1 LNREL
6 LVELASIIFLG
17 AAAQWLSWRLRLPS
31 ILLLLVFGFLS
42 GPVLGLVK
50 PDQFFGNMLFPIVSI
65 SVAVILFEGGL
76 NLKLSE
82 LKSAGGIIRNM
93 VTIGILVTWV
103 LTTFAAFYILNLEF
117 SLSVLLGAILVV
129 TGPTVIL
136 PILTHIRPAG
146 SINSILKW
154 EGIVNDPIG
163 ALLGILIFEVILTR
177 GVGEATAT
185 LVFGILKTILLSV
198 TVGLIGAYVIVF
210 MLKYRLI
217 PDFLQNSISLAVVVG
232 VFSLG
237 NLFQE
242 ESGLFSVTIMGVI
255 LANQKKVTV
264 KYIIEF
270 KENLRTILISVLF
283 IILAAR
289 LNFSDLRLLNF
300 GSALFT
306 ISLIILI
313 RPLAVYLSTIHSALS
328 WKEKLYLAWMAPR
341 GVVAASITSIFAIEL
356 MKAGHGK
363 SEYLV
368 PLVFLVIIATIII
381 YGLSAE
387 PLAIKLGIS
396 NSNPQGCL
404 ILGAHPLGRAI
415 GKALAEKE
423 IKVLMIDSNYNNI
436 RAARMEGLPAFQGS
450 ILSEFILEEIDLSG
464 IGKLLAIT
472 PNKEVNSLATIYFS
486 KIFGSNE
493 VYQLSVEEDE
503 QTKGKKVSQDLRGR
517 ILFGTD
523 FTYNYLVRRF
533 HNDQQLKSTN
543 ITEKFDYNS
552 FLQQYSGDV
561 VIPFFV
567 IDQNKN
573 LTIYTNENK
582 PKAEKGNVVIGLFK
596 ENIQEES

>member
-1 LNREL
+1 
-6 LVELASIIFLG
+6 LASIIFLG

-31 ILLLLVFGFLS
+31 ILLLLIFGFLS
-42 GPVLGLVK
+42 GPVLGWVK
-50 PDQFFGNMLFPIVSI
+50 PDQFFGSLLFPIVSI

-82 LKSAGGIIRNM
+82 LKGAGGIIRN
-93 VTIGILVTWV
+93 LVTLGIIITWI
-103 LTTFAAFYILNLEF
+103 LTSLAAFYILKLEF
-117 SLSVLLGAILVV
+117 SLSILFGAILVV
-129 TGPTVIL
+129 TGPTVIM
-136 PILTHIRPAG
+136 PILTHVRPKG
-146 SINSILKW
+146 SVNSILKW

-185 LVFGILKTILLSV
+185 LVFGILKTILLSF
-198 TVGLIGAYVIVF
+198 TVGLAGAYVVIL

-217 PDFLQNSISLAVVVG
+217 PDFLQNSISLAIVVG
-232 VFSLG
+232 VFALG
-237 NLFQE
+237 NFFQE

-255 LANQKKVTV
+255 LANQKRVTV
-264 KYIIEF
+264 KHIIEF

-289 LNFSDLRLLNF
+289 LDFSDLKLLNF
-300 GSALFT
+300 SSFLFT
-306 ISLIILI
+306 ISLIVLI
-313 RPLAVYLSTIHSALS
+313 RPAAVYLSTIGSAIN

-356 MKAGHGK
+356 VTAGHAQA
-363 SEYLV
+363 EHLV
-368 PLVFLVIIATIII
+368 PLVFLVIIATIIV

-404 ILGAHPLGRAI
+404 ILGSHPLGRAI
-415 GKALAEKE
+415 GKALTEKE

-436 RAARMEGLPAFQGS
+436 RAAKMGGLPAFHGS
-450 ILSEFILEEIDLSG
+450 ILSESILEEIDLSG
-464 IGKLLAIT
+464 IGRLLAIT
-472 PNKEVNSLATIYFS
+472 PNKEVNSLAALYFS

-533 HNDQQLKSTN
+533 HNDQQLKSSN
-543 ITEKFDYNS
+543 ITEKFNFDS
-552 FLQQYSGDV
+552 FLQKYSGDV
-561 VIPFFV
+561 AIPFFI

-573 LTIYTNENK
+573 LAIFTNEDR
-582 PKAEKGNVVIGLFK
+582 PKTQKGDTLIGLFK
-596 ENIQEES
+596 ENIKEEI